1 MSHRGPF
8 LLLFA
13 TGRQLSS
20 LLHEEMA
27 DAPLTPDEFA
37 VTSVLLIEQ
46 PVRPTE
52 LAGLTGLRPTTM
64 SNYLRR
70 FEADGVV
77 TRRRDPDDGRASLV
91 ELTADGVART
101 EACFPAF
108 GSAIGSFQKAL
119 AEAGVP
125 ELDVIDTLEAVSRA
139 LDLALEK
146 VALEKVALEK
156 VALEKVR
163 PEKVRPAPRRA

>member
-13 TGRQLSS
+13 TGRQLST

-27 DAPLTPDEFA
+27 DAPLRPDDFA
-37 VTSVLLIEQ
+37 VTSVLLLEQ

-52 LAGLTGLRPTTM
+52 LARLTGLRPSTL

-77 TRRRDPDDGRASLV
+77 SRRRDPDDGRANLV
-91 ELTADGVART
+91 ELTEEGKART
-101 EACFPAF
+101 EACFPGFA
-108 GSAIGSFQKAL
+108 SAIGSFQKAL

-125 ELDVIDTLEAVSRA
+125 ELDVLETLEGVSRA

-146 VALEKVALEK
+146 VT
-156 VALEKVR
+156 LEKVR
-163 PEKVRPAPRRA
+163 RGQRRA